1 MHIVQPSVGR
11 TFPLLLLWSSTIT
24 FARAVTTAGGRR
36 WWCLK
41 ATRLLD
47 EVHRENLYYDQQEV
61 LPEQPCDAFVTWSS
75 SSYLRFPNLRTQSK
89 PSRARSWW
97 WPKVTE
103 LMCLFL
109 LLFDRFFETQPI
121 NNWSNRR
128 RTSTPSTSISW
139 FFYSSGSCIRFI
151 LFSY

>member
-1 MHIVQPSVGR
+1 MIQ
-11 TFPLLLLWSSTIT
+11 FPGS
-24 FARAVTTAGGRR
+24 
-36 WWCLK
+36 
-41 ATRLLD
+41 RLLQRLHQKMRRSLASKMKPGLKPT
-47 EVHRENLYYDQQEV
+47 VHEALPNLYQSLLRLHQ
-61 LPEQPCDAFVTWSS
+61 TSS
-75 SSYLRFPNLRTQSK
+75 SKVTQRFDEDSTVGWRSDWW
-89 PSRARSWW
+89 SRAWW
-97 WPKVTE
+97 PKVNQKPGVAIEDIEVDEWPKVTE